1 MYKDGWIT
9 LLTLAGVVDVHGPRG
24 DEVDG
29 RGGGVGA
36 VHVRDQP
43 RQPELPLGVGV
54 LLKGAKKCSLELS
67 ETGKIGDEMASA
79 RCLQKHNNKMLHRE
93 GELHKRKGGNTDPT
107 CSLCFIS

>member
-1 MYKDGWIT
+1 MT

-54 LLKGAKKCSLELS
+54 LLKGSRKCSLELS
-67 ETGKIGDEMASA
+67 G
-79 RCLQKHNNKMLHRE
+79 
-93 GELHKRKGGNTDPT
+93 T
-107 CSLCFIS
+107 CKCRI